1 MMNSQQNLGKCIC
14 ILLISAISVSII
26 STVVVC
32 QEEFENFHGAGTVT
46 ASTGQAGTVC
56 YIQSLTNKEW
66 LHVDSNEEVG
76 LSDEKTKWKIT
87 RIRTNPAIY
96 SIRYGDY
103 WLAGGSEK
111 WDSVWLTDESGN
123 EIYWRLIEMD
133 NDPDIYSIE
142 TYNVPDKC
150 STHCMFGS
158 KESGVGV
165 GCYSSNNEYHSKS
178 ATGWKLFDLNIE
190 PIRVY

>member
-1 MMNSQQNLGKCIC
+1 MNSQQNLGKCIC
-14 ILLISAISVSII
+14 ILLISAISVSVIG
-26 STVVVC
+26 TVVVC
-32 QEEFENFHGAGTVT
+32 QDDENYYQDAGTVT
-46 ASTGQAGTVC
+46 ASTGQAGTAC

-133 NDPDIYSIE
+133 NDPYIYSIE
-142 TYNVPDKC
+142 TYNVPDTC
-150 STHCMFGS
+150 SAHCMFGS
-158 KESGVGV
+158 KRAVLESDAILPTTNTIQRVLQVGS
-165 GCYSSNNEYHSKS
+165 Y
-178 ATGWKLFDLNIE
+178 LI
-190 PIRVY
+190 